1 MLVRVWEY
9 EVAPGCEAEF
19 EQLYGS
25 TGAWA
30 QLFARSAGHHAELDS
45 RCAAVTTS
53 KLEIR

>member
-30 QLFARSAGHHAELDS
+30 QLFARQSGPPEPNWTPGV
-45 RCAAVTTS
+45 RP
-53 KLEIR
+53 

>member
-30 QLFARSAGHHAELDS
+30 QLFARSAGHMRPSCIARSTNPRD
-45 RCAAVTTS
+45 
-53 KLEIR
+53 I